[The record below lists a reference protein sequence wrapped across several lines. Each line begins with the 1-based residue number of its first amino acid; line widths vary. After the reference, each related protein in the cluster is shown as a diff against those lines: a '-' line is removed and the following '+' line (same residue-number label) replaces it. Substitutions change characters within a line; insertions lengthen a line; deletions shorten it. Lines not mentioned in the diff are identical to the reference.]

1 LHAYALSLIHP
12 ESNQLVQWYRLPPD
26 DLMALL
32 PTVGMTD
39 ADLPGEPKLEIPI
52 AS

>member
-26 DLMALL
+26 DLVALL
-32 PTVGMTD
+32 PAVGMTD
-39 ADLPGEPKLEIPI
+39 ADLPGEPKLEATP
-52 AS
+52 